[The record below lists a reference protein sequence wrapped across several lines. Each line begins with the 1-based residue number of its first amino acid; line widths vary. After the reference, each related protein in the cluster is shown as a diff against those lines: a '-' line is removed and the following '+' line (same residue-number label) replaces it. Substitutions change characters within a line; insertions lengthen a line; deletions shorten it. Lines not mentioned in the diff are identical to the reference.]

1 MGLNPKVIAA
11 VAKKAGAF
19 AKENK
24 QMLMQGAGLLGRV
37 IQNRRAKKAL
47 EVDRSKMSAL
57 ANETES
63 IAQKAS
69 SIRKSAMRGSLFN
82 NLSNKIELG
91 KQGTIRN
98 LIRAGG
104 GKQSLMANI
113 LGTSRQAAQ
122 QKGQALTQ
130 SVSSVLPQLLQQ
142 EIQADTQSLQAKGDV
157 QQEML
162 EQNKAFATATR
173 GVLSKEAATLKGGLA
188 NLMGKRKKDLS
199 DNPNYLDLGDEVD
212 VEE

>member
-1 MGLNPKVIAA
+1 MGLNPKVIAG

-19 AKENK
+19 AKENQ
-24 QMLMQGAGLLGRV
+24 QMLMQGAGLLGRA
-37 IQNRRAKKAL
+37 IQNRRAKRAL

-82 NLSNKIELG
+82 NLSNRIELG